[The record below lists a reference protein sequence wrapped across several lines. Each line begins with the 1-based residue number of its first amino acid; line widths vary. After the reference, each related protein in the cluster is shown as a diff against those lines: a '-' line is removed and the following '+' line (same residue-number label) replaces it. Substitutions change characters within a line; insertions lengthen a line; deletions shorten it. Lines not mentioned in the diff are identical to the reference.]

1 MKITITIDVPD
12 DSTVTYNPPLFR
24 PRTLEKGEYESIS
37 TVPVGFSAFTVPWA
51 LYLIGG
57 TWYLKGVMG
66 AKDHQS
72 GTLELGFVRTPFGVQ
87 ISRTMM
93 NRYSKDKEET
103 SLHEKLLTAWQMIPI
118 TINERW

>member
-12 DSTVTYNPPLFR
+12 DSAVTVNPPSAK
-24 PRTLEKGEYESIS
+24 PRVLANGEYDSIND
-37 TVPVGFSAFTVPWA
+37 VPVGFSAFTVPWA
-51 LYLIGG
+51 LYLIDGA
-57 TWYLKGVMG
+57 WYLKGVMG

-93 NRYSKDKEET
+93 NRYAKDKEET